1 MHSPGISRRRLISTA
16 AAAAAAA
23 GPTLAAEKPAVL
35 RVGNQ
40 KGGLRSLLEASGV
53 ARDLPYTLEWAEFS
67 AAAPLLEALNAGALD
82 VGYQGDLAFLTSFAA
97 GAPLRVIG
105 AGRPSAAAQA
115 ILVKQDSPIRG
126 VADLRGRKVAGNRG
140 GWGQYLI
147 RSALKQAGVAPHDV
161 GITLLPPSDASLA
174 FRSGAVDAWAV
185 WDPYVSLEVQ
195 QFGARVLVNGR
206 GLTPAIMLVAAHE
219 GAIQTKRAALADF
232 LRRFRSGWAWADG
245 HIPDY
250 ARYNAALT
258 GLPEP
263 VLRQTYETERTK
275 PETLTASLIAELQ
288 AAAGNALEFGLL
300 RQTLDVSGA
309 FDASLDVQSPA

>member
-1 MHSPGISRRRLISTA
+1 MTRITRRSLA
-16 AAAAAAA
+16 AAALATAGAAALPA
-23 GPTLAAEKPAVL
+23 LAAERPVL

-53 ARDLPYTLEWAEFS
+53 AHDLPYRLEWAEFP

-82 VGYQGDLAFLTSFAA
+82 LGYQGDLAFLTSFAA
-97 GAPLRVIG
+97 GAPLRIIG

-115 ILVKQDSPIRG
+115 ILVQQDGPIRS
-126 VADLRGRKVAGNRG
+126 VADLRGRRVAGNRG

-147 RSALKQAGVAPHDV
+147 RSALKQAGVAPNQVD
-161 GITLLPPSDASLA
+161 ITLLPPADASLA

-185 WDPYVSLEVQ
+185 WDPYVALEVQ
-195 QFGARVLVNGR
+195 RFGARVLVDGR
-206 GLTPAIMLVAAHE
+206 GLTPAIMLVSAHE
-219 GAIQTKRAALADF
+219 DAVRTKRPQLADF
-232 LRRFRSGWAWADG
+232 LARFRAGWAWADE

-263 VLRQTYETERTK
+263 VLRRTYETERTT
-275 PETLTASLIAELQ
+275 PAALTPALIDELQ
-288 AAAGNALEFGLL
+288 AAAANALEFGLL
-300 RQTLDVSGA
+300 RQPLDVRRAFDTTLDAGA
-309 FDASLDVQSPA
+309 A

>member
-1 MHSPGISRRRLISTA
+1 MQARGLSRRGLIA
-16 AAAAAAA
+16 AAAATVA
-23 GPTLAAEKPAVL
+23 GGPGLSAERPAVL

-53 ARDLPYTLEWAEFS
+53 AKDLPYTLEWAEFP

-82 VGYQGDLAFLTSFAA
+82 IGYQGDLAFLTSFAA
-97 GAPLRVIG
+97 GAPLRAVG
-105 AGRPSAAAQA
+105 AGRSSAAAQA
-115 ILVKQDSPIRG
+115 ILVKQDSPVRT
-126 VADLRGRKVAGNRG
+126 VADLQGRKVAGNRG

-147 RSALKQAGVAPHDV
+147 RAALQQAGVSPGGV

-185 WDPYVSLEVQ
+185 WEPYVSLEVLR
-195 QFGARVLVNGR
+195 FGARVLVDGS
-206 GLTPAIMLVAAHE
+206 GLTPAVTLVSAHE
-219 GAIQTKRAALADF
+219 EAIRDKRAALADF
-232 LRRFRSGWAWADG
+232 LQRFRSAWAWAEG

-263 VLRQTYETERTK
+263 VLRRAYETERTK
-275 PETLTASLIAELQ
+275 PVGVTPALIAEMQ
-288 AAAGNALEFGLL
+288 AAAGHALEFGLL
-300 RQTLDVSGA
+300 RQPLEASRA
-309 FDASLDVQSPA
+309 FDASFTEGAA

>member
-1 MHSPGISRRRLISTA
+1 MIDRRTLLA
-16 AAAAAAA
+16 AASLAAALPSFAA
-23 GPTLAAEKPAVL
+23 AKPAAL

-53 ARDLPYTLEWAEFS
+53 ARDLPYTLEWAEFP

-82 VGYQGDLAFLTSFAA
+82 VGYQGDLAFLSAFAA
-97 GAPLRVIG
+97 GAPLRIVG
-105 AGRPSAAAQA
+105 AGRPSASAQA
-115 ILVKQDSPIRG
+115 ILVRNDAPIRT

-147 RSALKQAGVAPHDV
+147 RSALKQAGMAPSDV
-161 GITLLPPSDASLA
+161 DLVLLPPTDAALA

-195 QFGARVLVNGR
+195 RFGARVLVDGL
-206 GLTPAIMLVAAHE
+206 GLTPAIMLVSAHE
-219 GAIQTKRAALADF
+219 DAIRTKRPELTDF
-232 LRRFRSGWAWADG
+232 LSRFRAGWAWADQ

-263 VLRQTYETERTK
+263 VLRRTYETERTQ
-275 PETLTASLIAELQ
+275 PAPLTHALIAELQ
-288 AAAGNALEFGLL
+288 AAAENALEFGLL
-300 RQTLDVSGA
+300 RQKLDVRRA
-309 FDASLDVQSPA
+309 FDTSLEA

>member
-1 MHSPGISRRRLISTA
+1 MQARGLSRRGLLA
-16 AAAAAAA
+16 AAAATVAA
-23 GPTLAAEKPAVL
+23 GPTLSAERPAVL

-40 KGGLRSLLEASGV
+40 KGGLRSLLEVSG
-53 ARDLPYTLEWAEFS
+53 AAKDLPYRLEWAEFP

-97 GAPLRVIG
+97 GAPLRAVG
-105 AGRPSAAAQA
+105 AGRSSAAAQA
-115 ILVKQDSPIRG
+115 ILVKQDSPIQTL
-126 VADLRGRKVAGNRG
+126 ADLQGRKVAGNRG

-147 RSALKQAGVAPHDV
+147 RAALQRAGVSPAVV

-185 WDPYVSLEVQ
+185 WEPYVSFEVLR
-195 QFGARVLVNGR
+195 FGARVLVDGS
-206 GLTPAIMLVAAHE
+206 GLTPAVTLVAAHE

-232 LRRFRSGWAWADG
+232 LGRFRSAWAWAEG

-250 ARYNAALT
+250 ARCNAALT

-263 VLRQTYETERTK
+263 VLRRAYEAERTR
-275 PETLTASLIAELQ
+275 PAGITPALVAEMQ
-288 AAAGNALEFGLL
+288 AAAGHALEFGLL
-300 RQTLDVSGA
+300 RQPLEVSRA
-309 FDASLDVQSPA
+309 FDGSFNAEGAA